1 MRTRRAYQVTA
12 LKKQYLI
19 ADSLWLIL
27 AVAVCV
33 ESWNLKIGAF
43 KSPGPGFLP
52 FWAGL
57 LLGLFS
63 LISLIR
69 TAAAEKTEEGPS
81 VWTGVSVPKLVLVI
95 LALLLY
101 VALLNTLG
109 FFLGTLLLLIF
120 LFRTA
125 EPYPWHI
132 VLLASVLSLAAVY
145 VLFVLLMDVRLPSGI
160 LVSWP

>member
-1 MRTRRAYQVTA
+1 VTA

-19 ADSLWLIL
+19 ADCVWLIFG
-27 AVAVCV
+27 VAVCV
-33 ESWNLKIGAF
+33 ESWRLMIGTF
-43 KSPGPGFLP
+43 NNPGPGFLP

-57 LLGLFS
+57 LLSLLS

-69 TAAAEKTEEGPS
+69 TAATEEVGEEPS
-81 VWTGVSVPKLVLVI
+81 VWAGVNVCKLAIVM

-109 FFLGTLLLLIF
+109 FFLCTFLLLIF
-120 LFRTA
+120 LFRVA
-125 EPYPWHI
+125 EPYRWSI
-132 VLLASVLSLAAVY
+132 VLSASVLSMAAVY
-145 VLFVLLMDVRLPSGI
+145 VVFVLLMDVRLPSGI